1 MIRNEFMLK
10 KDEKYLAQED
20 DDQTEENEEIKL

>member
-1 MIRNEFMLK
+1 MILNDFMLK

>member
-1 MIRNEFMLK
+1 MILNDFMLK
-10 KDEKYLAQED
+10 KDEKYVAQED

>member
-1 MIRNEFMLK
+1 MILNDFMLK
-10 KDEKYLAQED
+10 KDEKYIAQED

>member
-1 MIRNEFMLK
+1 MLK
-10 KDEKYLAQED
+10 KDEKYIAQED

>member
-1 MIRNEFMLK
+1 MILNEFMLK
-10 KDEKYLAQED
+10 KDEKYIAQED